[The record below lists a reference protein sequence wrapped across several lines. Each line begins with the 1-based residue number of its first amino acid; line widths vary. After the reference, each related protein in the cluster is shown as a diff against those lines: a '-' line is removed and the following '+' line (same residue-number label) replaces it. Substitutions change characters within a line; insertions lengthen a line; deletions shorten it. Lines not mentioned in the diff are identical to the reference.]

1 MDPGWTQCIN
11 DRPQR
16 PGARMDRNQNQ
27 IGNRKQ
33 IVPDKQDMSNAVPA
47 ADPQTAWTQTRF
59 NEVLEA
65 LDEALVLWD
74 SDLLFVMSNHRLDE
88 MFNTQDTRPL
98 PGDHIGDVMRRQMKR
113 GSLVLPDGVS
123 PDQMVGRWIDA
134 ITNYEKDIEVSTKDG
149 RILSASSHKTS
160 LNGYLVTFRDITAQR
175 TTYQDKLAAI
185 SDAVQALDDVITLYD
200 SDLRFVFSNQ
210 KRDSMFFG
218 GDNQRE
224 VGKSLYDVALEMVT
238 SGGLV
243 LPEGQSPEQWVT
255 RAIEIAKTYEKNYPM
270 ETGDGRKILASSH
283 KSGLDGY
290 LLTFRDVTNERRAEE
305 DRLAAVNDAIQ
316 ALEEGLVLYDSEL
329 NFVIGNRKLHD
340 IFYQGD
346 VPPPDVGEN
355 VVDTMKR
362 LIDSDF
368 YVIPDGVS
376 KSAFLDQMTNTI
388 RTYRKNAVLT
398 SQSGRVLNTSVH
410 KTALGGYLVSFS
422 DITEQR
428 RIERELER
436 QREIAHQNEK
446 LSALGELLAGVAHE
460 LNNPLSIVVGYAQMV
475 QGRIDDPVINRRVER
490 IAEAA
495 ERSAKIVRAFLA
507 MARQRPARLEK
518 CRLNG
523 VMEDALSVAGG
534 GVRSSGAQIVM
545 DLDASLPLVMADA
558 DQMAQVFINLI
569 VNAEHA
575 LAELGER
582 GKLVVRTTHD
592 ARTGDVIA
600 EVHDNGP
607 GIDPDIQSRI
617 FEPFFTTKDVGA
629 GTGVGL
635 AFGHRIVDNHGG
647 RLTLKSNPR
656 DGTRFF
662 VRLPAVDGPGLADEL
677 PHGKAVKGKNHHI
690 LVVDDE
696 EHVADLIRELLEV
709 MGHEVTTAKCGREAL
724 RCIES
729 QEFDMILSDFKMPD
743 LDGEGFHAALEK
755 TRPDLAAR
763 FGIITGDA
771 MGKKVMAFLRRG
783 ACPHIEKPID
793 VGELSALI
801 DQLAANARNPVP

>member
-1 MDPGWTQCIN
+1 
-11 DRPQR
+11 
-16 PGARMDRNQNQ
+16 MDRNQND
-27 IGNRKQ
+27 IENRKRT
-33 IVPDKQDMSNAVPA
+33 VPA
-47 ADPQTAWTQTRF
+47 NQDESATNPPADAQPAWTQTRF

-74 SDLLFVMSNHRLDE
+74 SDLQFVMSNRRLDE
-88 MFNTQDTRPL
+88 MFNTQDLSPQ
-98 PGDHIGDVMRRQMKR
+98 PGDHIGDVMQRQMKR
-113 GSLVLPDGVS
+113 GSLSLPDGIS
-123 PDQMVGRWIDA
+123 PDQMVGQWIAA
-134 ITNYEKDIEVSTKDG
+134 ITNYEKDIEVTTKDG

-160 LNGYLVTFRDITAQR
+160 LNGYLVTIRDITAQR
-175 TTYQDKLAAI
+175 HTYEDKLAAI

-210 KRDSMFFG
+210 KRDSMFYEG
-218 GDNQRE
+218 QNHQE

-238 SGGLV
+238 SGMLV
-243 LPEGQSPEQWVT
+243 LPEGQTADQWVT

-270 ETGDGRKILASSH
+270 KTGDGRQILASSH

-316 ALEEGLVLYDSEL
+316 ALDEGLVLYDSEM

-340 IFYQGD
+340 IFYSDD
-346 VPPPDVGEN
+346 VAPPQVGEN

-362 LIDSDF
+362 LIDSEF
-368 YVIPDGVS
+368 YVIPEGLS
-376 KSAFLDQMTNTI
+376 KTAFLDQMTNTI
-388 RTYRKNAVLT
+388 KSYRKNAVLT
-398 SQSGRVLNTSVH
+398 SQAGRVLNTSVH

-507 MARQRPARLEK
+507 MARQRPARMEN
-518 CRLNG
+518 CRLND
-523 VMEDALSVAGG
+523 VIEDALSVAGS
-534 GVRSSGAQIVM
+534 GVRSSGARIELE
-545 DLDASLPLVMADA
+545 LDASLPLVMADA

-569 VNAEHA
+569 VNAEHV
-575 LAELGER
+575 LTDLGER
-582 GKLVVRTTHD
+582 GKLIVRTFYD
-592 ARTGDVIA
+592 DRTGDVIA

-607 GIDPDIQSRI
+607 GIEPDIQSRI
-617 FEPFFTTKDVGA
+617 FEPFFTTKDVGS

-635 AFGHRIVDNHGG
+635 AYSHRIVDNHGG
-647 RLTLKSNPR
+647 RLTLRSNAR
-656 DGTRFF
+656 SGTSFF
-662 VRLPAVDGPGLADEL
+662 VRLSAVGGPALETNPPLRKLANGRT
-677 PHGKAVKGKNHHI
+677 HRI

-696 EHVADLIRELLEV
+696 EHVADLIRELLEC
-709 MGHEVTTAKCGREAL
+709 MGHQVTTAKCGRDGL
-724 RCIES
+724 RCIEEA
-729 QEFDMILSDFKMPD
+729 EFDVILSDFKMPD
-743 LDGEGFHAALEK
+743 LDGEGFHAALKK

-763 FGIITGDA
+763 LGIITGDS
-771 MGKKVMAFLRRG
+771 MGQKVLAFLRSG

-793 VGELSALI
+793 VAELSALI
-801 DQLAANARNPVP
+801 EQLASNGGDPRP

>member
-1 MDPGWTQCIN
+1 MD
-11 DRPQR
+11 
-16 PGARMDRNQNQ
+16 
-27 IGNRKQ
+27 
-33 IVPDKQDMSNAVPA
+33 
-47 ADPQTAWTQTRF
+47 ADPSADTQTAWTQARF

-74 SDLLFVMSNHRLDE
+74 SELQFVMSNQRLDE
-88 MFNTQDTRPL
+88 MFNTQDTRPQ
-98 PGDHIGDVMRRQMKR
+98 PGELIGDVMRRQMKR
-113 GSLVLPDGVS
+113 GSLFLPEGVS
-123 PDQMVGRWIDA
+123 PDQMVRRWIDA

-149 RILSASSHKTS
+149 RILSASSHRTG
-160 LNGYLVTFRDITAQR
+160 LNGYLVTIRDVTAQR
-175 TTYQDKLAAI
+175 NTYEDKLAAI

-210 KRDSMFFG
+210 KRDSMFYAG
-218 GDNQRE
+218 ENRRE
-224 VGKSLYDVALEMVT
+224 VGKSLHDVALEMVT
-238 SGGLV
+238 SGALV
-243 LPEGQSPEQWVT
+243 LPEGQTADQWVT
-255 RAIEIAKTYEKNYPM
+255 RAIDIAKTYEKNYPM

-316 ALEEGLVLYDSEL
+316 ALDEGLVLYDSEM

-340 IFYQGD
+340 IFYRGD
-346 VPPPDVGEN
+346 VPPPQVGEN
-355 VVDTMKR
+355 VADTMKR

-368 YVIPDGVS
+368 YTIPDGIS

-398 SQSGRVLNTSVH
+398 SQAGRVLNTSIH

-428 RIERELER
+428 RIERELEH

-446 LSALGELLAGVAHE
+446 LSAMGELLAGVAHE

-475 QGRIDDPVINRRVER
+475 QGRIDDPVISRRVER

-495 ERSAKIVRAFLA
+495 ERSAKIVRTFLA
-507 MARQRPARLEK
+507 MARQRPARLEN
-518 CRLNG
+518 CRLND

-534 GVRSSGAQIVM
+534 GVRSTGAQIVM
-545 DLDASLPLVMADA
+545 DLDPSLPLVMADA

-569 VNAEHA
+569 ANAEHV
-575 LAELGER
+575 LAGLGER

-592 ARTGDVIA
+592 TRTGDVIA
-600 EVHDNGP
+600 EVRDNGP

-635 AFGHRIVDNHGG
+635 AFSHRIVDNHGG
-647 RLTLKSNPR
+647 RLTMKSNAR
-656 DGTRFF
+656 QGTSFF
-662 VRLPAVDGPGLADEL
+662 VRLSAVDEADL
-677 PHGKAVKGKNHHI
+677 TADTPLRKAAKGKNRSI

-696 EHVADLIRELLEV
+696 DHVADLIRELLEV

-729 QEFDMILSDFKMPD
+729 KDFDVILSDFKMPD
-743 LDGEGFHAALEK
+743 LDGADFHAALEK
-755 TRPDLAAR
+755 IRPDLAAR

-771 MGKKVMAFLRRG
+771 MGRRVMAFLRSG

-801 DQLAANARNPVP
+801 DRLATNARDPAP

>member
-1 MDPGWTQCIN
+1 MDYY
-11 DRPQR
+11 
-16 PGARMDRNQNQ
+16 RNE
-27 IGNRKQ
+27 IGNRKRT
-33 IVPDKQDMSNAVPA
+33 VPA
-47 ADPQTAWTQTRF
+47 QSPVSDANPAAADQPAWTQTRF

-74 SDLLFVMSNHRLDE
+74 SDLQFVMSNHRLDE
-88 MFNTQDTRPL
+88 MFNTQDIRPQ

-113 GSLVLPDGVS
+113 GSLLLPEGVS

-134 ITNYEKDIEVSTKDG
+134 ITHYEKDIEVSTKDG

-160 LNGYLVTFRDITAQR
+160 LNGYLVTIRDITAHR
-175 TTYQDKLAAI
+175 NTYADKLAAI

-200 SDLRFVFSNQ
+200 SDLRFVFSNE
-210 KRDSMFFG
+210 KRDSMFFAG
-218 GDNQRE
+218 QNRQE
-224 VGKSLYDVALEMVT
+224 VGKSLYEVALEMVT
-238 SGGLV
+238 TGALV
-243 LPEGQSPEQWVT
+243 PPEGQTAEQWVT

-316 ALEEGLVLYDSEL
+316 ALDEGLVLYDSEL

-340 IFYQGD
+340 IFYRGD
-346 VPPPDVGEN
+346 VPPPQVGEN

-376 KSAFLDQMTNTI
+376 KSAFLEQMTNTI

-475 QGRIDDPVINRRVER
+475 QGRIDDPVISRRVER

-495 ERSAKIVRAFLA
+495 ERSAKIVRTFLA
-507 MARQRPARLEK
+507 MARQRPARLEQ
-518 CRLNG
+518 CRLNE
-523 VMEDALSVAGG
+523 VIEDALSVAGS

-545 DLDASLPLVMADA
+545 ELDPSLPPVMADA

-569 VNAEHA
+569 VNAEHV
-575 LAELGER
+575 LADLGER

-592 ARTGDVIA
+592 TRTGNVIA

-635 AFGHRIVDNHGG
+635 AFSHRIVDNHGG
-647 RLTLKSNPR
+647 RLTLKSIAR
-656 DGTRFF
+656 KGTSFF
-662 VRLPAVDGPGLADEL
+662 VRLSAVDEPGWTADSPL
-677 PHGKAVKGKNHHI
+677 KKAARGKNHRI

-696 EHVADLIRELLEV
+696 DHVADLIRELLEV
-709 MGHEVTTAKCGREAL
+709 MGHEVTIAKCGREAL

-729 QEFDMILSDFKMPD
+729 KDFDVILSDFKMPD
-743 LDGEGFHAALEK
+743 LDGEGFHTALEK

-763 FGIITGDA
+763 LGIITGDT
-771 MGKKVMAFLRRG
+771 MGKKVTAFLQRG

-793 VGELSALI
+793 IAELSALI
-801 DQLAANARNPVP
+801 DQLAANKGNPPP